1 VVLICTVI
9 IMATPS
15 SVIETRA
22 GIIDFNDFGNDAAWQ
37 NLSAPRHAEAAPS
50 SSSAQGSFEPHV
62 MSPAL
67 RALATDYHD
76 SMAA

>member
-1 VVLICTVI
+1 
-9 IMATPS
+9 MATPS
-15 SVIETRA
+15 SVIETKS
-22 GIIDFNDFGNDAAWQ
+22 GIIDFNDFGNDSAWQ
-37 NLSAPRHAEAAPS
+37 NLSVPRHTETPS
-50 SSSAQGSFEPHV
+50 SHATAQASSFDRHV